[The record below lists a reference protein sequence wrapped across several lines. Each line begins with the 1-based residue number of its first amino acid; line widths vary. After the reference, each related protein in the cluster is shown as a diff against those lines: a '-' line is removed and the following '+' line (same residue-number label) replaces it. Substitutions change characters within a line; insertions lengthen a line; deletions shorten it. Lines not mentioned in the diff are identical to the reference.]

1 VRRIALG
8 ATIFAAIW
16 TAALLLFGGFD
27 LDVSGLRVTSN
38 APMRPFLW
46 GSVAFALFVWAN
58 GAQATFDACAR
69 GCARL
74 DPRLVVVALALWATG
89 TTIADGTTAGF
100 GADSYGYVS
109 QAELWLD
116 GHLKQAEPWAE
127 QAPWPRAAWTF
138 APLGYRPPVGDES
151 RGELIPTYSPGL
163 PMAMAL
169 VKRVAGHCAMFGIV
183 PVMAGLL
190 VWATFGLGR
199 RLASPGAGVLA
210 AWLVAT
216 SPAVILAALRPM
228 TDVPVAALW
237 TMAFVVALGRGWWS
251 AIGAGLLAGIA
262 ILIRPNLVVLAA
274 VLGLWFVIR
283 RSDRLPG
290 RPLSRL
296 VHLAAFAAGL
306 APGVVATCVIF
317 NSLYGSPFVS
327 GYGSFNQQF
336 AWANVGP
343 NITNYTAWLIESQT
357 VLSLMGVGAI
367 LVPLRRLWPAVP
379 DRRVFWIMG
388 IFSAVL
394 WAQFCFYLVF
404 EDWGFLRF
412 LLPFWPLLMLGLGAV
427 ALAVVSIRRPVVAMI
442 AVWVIL
448 AVGVRGRSFLLERG
462 MMNLWPGD
470 SAYVGAALAVR
481 SITEPN
487 SVVFTWLHSGSVRYY
502 AGRVTMRY
510 DLLDRDWLDRAV
522 EWLNARGVAV
532 YALLDRASI
541 DAYDSEVEY
550 FVQRFAGQRT
560 VDRLDGSLIYTYG
573 GPRPIY
579 LYALSTPQRSAAPQ
593 PDSSVN
599 DPAYLSC
606 VPPAPR
612 GQLQLK

>member
-1 VRRIALG
+1 MVV
-8 ATIFAAIW
+8 
-16 TAALLLFGGFD
+16 GGFD

-38 APMRPFLW
+38 VPMRPFLW

-69 GCARL
+69 GCAWL

-100 GADSYGYVS
+100 AADAYGYVS
-109 QAELWLD
+109 QAELWLE
-116 GHLKQAEPWAE
+116 GSLKQPEPWAE
-127 QAPWPRAAWTF
+127 QAPWPQAVWTF

-183 PVMAGLL
+183 PIMAGLL

-199 RLASPGAGVLA
+199 RLASTGAGALA
-210 AWLVAT
+210 AWLVAA
-216 SPAVILAALRPM
+216 SPAVIHAALRPM

-251 AIGAGLLAGIA
+251 PFGAGVLAGTA
-262 ILIRPNLVVLAA
+262 ILIRPNLVPLAG
-274 VLGLWFVIR
+274 VLGFWFVIR
-283 RSDRLPG
+283 RSDGPMA
-290 RPLSRL
+290 RPLARL
-296 VHLAAFAAGL
+296 VHLAAFAVGL
-306 APGVVATCVIF
+306 APGVVLTCVIF

-327 GYGSFNQQF
+327 GYGSFTQQF
-336 AWANVGP
+336 AWANVSR
-343 NITNYTAWLIESQT
+343 NITNYASWLIESQT
-357 VLSLMGVGAI
+357 VLSLVGVGAI

-388 IFSAVL
+388 TFSAVL

-404 EDWGFLRF
+404 DDWAYLRF

-427 ALAVVSIRRPVVAMI
+427 ALAAVSTRRPVVAMI
-442 AVWVIL
+442 AVWVVL
-448 AVGVRGRSFLLERG
+448 AVGVHGRSFLVLRG

-487 SVVFTWLHSGSVRYY
+487 SVVFTLRHSGSVRYY

-510 DLLDRDWLDRAV
+510 NLLDRDWLDRAV
-522 EWLNARGVAV
+522 EWLSARGVGV

-541 DAYDSEVEY
+541 DEYDSEVEY
-550 FVQRFAGQRT
+550 FVQHFAGQRT
-560 VDRLDGSLIYTYG
+560 VERLDGSLVYTYG

-579 LYALSTPQRSAAPQ
+579 LYALSTPKWSVVPE
-593 PDSSVN
+593 PDASVN
-599 DPAYLSC
+599 DPAHLSC

-612 GQLQLK
+612 GRLQLK